1 MKRSLLVLLLLV
13 TGLSARAQNSNEF
26 RAAIERVQKN
36 PGTLAADEVAKF
48 LQQARDL
55 NRPYTAAVA
64 AKAYFAQ
71 NLSVP
76 GPLLKAAAENAALAG
91 DFRTAASRYKQF
103 LRTAP
108 AGAET
113 SEAAAQLYQIQV
125 DFLGATDDAYRF
137 MDEVGDNLRQSV
149 AAKKFDRWFLSTA
162 RDRKQPAALARRLA
176 LVLADQMPLELE
188 RFYYW
193 EFLDYLIT
201 ELSVPRPELADVI
214 PACQRL
220 SPLIRNSPRFQTRF
234 QFLVAVLA
242 ARVNAGGPAD
252 KDFSAMT
259 TAAQAYLDAAPT
271 GDTFREI
278 NNVFNNARFAET
290 IANRMLAVRGE
301 IFQFAFQK
309 FSDAERASFMARPD
323 VNGGLASPAQWT
335 DLAVQY
341 PAVFRQSPS
350 SANLPFAA
358 NTNDLVLLKK
368 QAEALHGVPGTRAAL
383 VNTLAAGDVRGAW
396 LIQQESWNL
405 SGPELYDI
413 FRNLPS
419 EAPGR
424 LQLKFGAEQTSQS
437 PLAFFHPDAARDYIY
452 AAWRFGDKA
461 KLAGSLHTLDWVPYT
476 IEQRKAIFS
485 GAATEFKQ
493 WSTTARQGL
502 EVAKKS
508 TDAAKI
514 AEAEAQV
521 ALIAPLEEQFKQVL
535 DPAIS
540 DPSKGPTPLCQ
551 YLAKA
556 VVASR
561 AKDSAA
567 FLTAARGVY
576 ALVRDYDTKHTP
588 FGSLAL
594 AFLLQPRPDT
604 VDFQLEILADQ
615 LTRYDSAGASRAL
628 RETLAALQSSD
639 RGRARKIADALA
651 KVLLEQLAKNQFNRE
666 IFDWFRAARR
676 APNQVEQNL
685 HPEVLAKMIEQ
696 KVLLQSDYRIERS
709 ATCTYQWL
717 IANEFNLLAK
727 DFPVTSYFDAMFADE
742 VRRTRFVDA
751 QFWQYST
758 DEKHLAANAAA
769 EVLGDCE
776 KYPFGYENEK
786 NVYGRQQFFD
796 VHWRAMAADSA
807 ARNGLLTKLETFAG
821 KTRFDGYATGAAWLY
836 HVADASTEAG
846 RKQYFA
852 KLDAVVNAAAT
863 VPARVTPPNLIQLAR
878 LNPAKLSADELNS
891 LIRFFNSCVPVTWT
905 ANNYYDTLE
914 QLVFDNLRAQKRDG
928 ELFALLPHFW
938 KIAKDSGNP
947 NFQRSVVQAGN
958 ALDGDLAAVN
968 SAIGLDFVGGAL
980 PEDAR
985 NTLLALRSKSL
996 AAIGAVIPV
1005 ERGDRRYPVF
1015 AAQADFLAGK
1025 FDSAWQQ
1032 LATSRD
1038 MAGQL
1043 YKELDPAFNIWLVE
1057 KNTELGNYDD
1067 ADGLAR
1073 TLIQWV
1079 DSAPQSFDSEIRARL
1094 LVSFASIA
1102 FARQEFPR
1110 ARAQFAQVANA
1121 QEFAGTQAKR
1131 DAELKIAEVDRL
1143 TKHYDTATE
1152 LLDKLAHRKDAYLQ
1166 AQANYQLALVKFDQ
1180 ELYPEARQSLEQV
1193 FAIEPTHANA
1203 RILEG
1208 KLYLKLKKL
1217 VEATE
1222 VRVGLAA
1229 DQQTI
1234 IPGVPLKIQLED
1246 RNLATAG
1253 KSANIEVRVWAD
1265 SGDEE
1270 IFSLVPFGDS
1280 KTKFEGT
1287 LPTML
1292 GAPKKGDRILQLLGG
1307 DLVHFDYSEK
1317 FKQLH
1322 PAITGKLANNITVAA
1337 DAELYISSSKILS
1350 KAEQEQRAL
1359 EATIRARLSTD
1370 EIAAPT
1376 VALSTVRADNEIK
1389 PGAPINVRIVDPAA
1403 SKTAGKNTV
1412 TVRATTTS
1420 GDRIDAFSLDETA
1433 PYTGVFEGKIPTA
1446 SATATAFASDSEE
1459 GHEPN
1464 FAIAQGDYPAWVGL
1478 ADNRR
1483 PKIFNVDMN
1492 DNVALGKLT
1501 ILADVP
1507 GRHLKSFVVQTSL
1520 NGKEFAN
1527 AGTWPT
1533 TVPAWDGTAR
1543 WEIAPFVGAT
1553 PPTALDQFRD
1563 YLDAGYLAAGVT
1575 KTLRPGTEKLAV
1587 TADGWSV
1594 ARWSGAF
1601 QLSARQLRNFRV
1613 NFSKQIKNVRFL
1625 LTVDGQPGLTPI
1637 EITRSLGKGVHR
1649 LDLYICAQRT
1659 AAVDYEL
1666 VAEETTFDAK
1676 WPAELP
1682 AQIGTNATMTA
1693 FTVTFATG
1701 SRARVLRLWLT
1712 DFETDAPAIKKLTLT
1727 SATGQ
1732 PVLPAAVDIVS
1743 ARKNQILKIVPG
1755 DRITVTY
1762 DNPHAISKDKQ
1773 SVDAN
1778 LTATYHNATLS
1789 ACFIDSIVDAS
1800 GNRKAQYIPMRRFK
1814 PGDTINV
1821 FINDADGDVSDA
1833 PDKVKFWAQAGEGKR
1848 IELEALETD
1857 AHSGVF
1863 LGKVFPVTGAPTRPS
1878 EITVG
1883 KDEDVTVGYLD
1894 EENTDP
1900 GIPWER
1906 QFVVEQTAETQPMLR
1921 VYDVTSRQL
1930 TAAEL
1935 TAGAR
1940 SAEAKH
1946 IEEFIPVTRT
1956 LTASW
1961 SNSAPTALIGV
1972 PMLVDLVYPTIAQSF
1987 QSEAKLAVQAGPPRE
2002 FDPAQPGTVTLRRP
2016 VGDAGTIP
2024 PPPGYR
2030 QVTVR
2035 GNPKAND
2042 PLEDGRFTFIVPITL
2057 GATSTNEDSLV
2068 DVSIHVPSIDQHGET
2083 RWSDRPVKVPA
2094 LGVKPGDEIRV
2105 AFQVGPTNW
2114 ITQHVALKAD
2124 AFFDVMERRY
2134 QEPLATLHVGESLYF
2149 RLADP
2154 LRDVSDEK
2162 DQVAI
2167 TLLASSG
2174 GSNTV
2179 KLTETFPH
2187 SGIFKGKADVV
2198 FAGDVTK
2205 TNGTDAVPVKY
2216 GDTVRAIYR
2225 TGEVERSVEIF
2236 KGAAGEVLPF
2246 TKRFQDSEI
2255 AVETQFTVAE
2265 AYFEMAKKHRELG
2278 QEDLAHKEIAQGKKL
2293 LEEAIRDYPNTAA
2306 RAQAD
2311 YLLADLAYEGAKDVS
2326 VDEAKKRYA
2335 EAIVRFSD
2343 IVATY
2348 PDSTYAPKA
2357 QYKKALI
2364 FEKTGQMDLA
2374 CEEYVKLSYRYPDNE
2389 LVAETITQL
2398 GKYFRAKGK
2407 ELQDAAKAETD
2418 KVARE
2423 KGNMQAHDM
2432 FKTAAQVYGR
2442 LAQRFPEH
2450 KFAGAATVLSA
2461 ECWMLANDLTKAIEV
2476 FRQVIDEKKAEPD
2489 LIARAMFWAGDC
2501 YTKLGQPDYVNAYR
2515 LFKRLT
2521 WDYPES
2527 QSAKYARG
2535 RLAEDALAK
2544 IEQTDSVTNEK

>member
-1 MKRSLLVLLLLV
+1 MKRSLLAILILV
-13 TGLSARAQNSNEF
+13 AGLSARAQNSNEF
-26 RAAIERVQKN
+26 RAAVERVQKN
-36 PGTLAADEVAKF
+36 PGTLAGEEVAKF
-48 LQQARDL
+48 LQQAKDL
-55 NRPYTAAVA
+55 SRPYTAAVA

-76 GPLLKAAAENAALAG
+76 APLLRAAAENAALAG

-103 LRTAP
+103 LRVAP
-108 AGAET
+108 ASVET

-137 MDEVGDNLRQSV
+137 MDELGDNLRQSV
-149 AAKKFDRWFLSTA
+149 AAKKFDRWFLTTA

-176 LVLADQMPLELE
+176 LVLADQMPVDLE

-193 EFLDYLIT
+193 EFLDYLIS
-201 ELSVPRPELADVI
+201 ELSVPRSELADAL
-214 PACQRL
+214 PAYQRI
-220 SPLIRNSPRFQTRF
+220 SPLLRNSPRVQARF
-234 QFLVAVLA
+234 QFYVALLA
-242 ARVNAGGPAD
+242 AKVNSNGGQE
-252 KDFSAMT
+252 KDFAAVG
-259 TAAQAYLDAAPT
+259 TAARAYLDAAPT
-271 GDTFREI
+271 GDVFREI
-278 NNVFNNARFAET
+278 NTAFANARFADNV
-290 IANRMLAVRGE
+290 ANRMIALRGE
-301 IFQFAFQK
+301 IFFYAFQK
-309 FSDAERASFMARPD
+309 FSGPERASFMARAD
-323 VNGGLASPAQWT
+323 VAGGLASPAQWT

-358 NTNDLVLLKK
+358 TNDAALLKK
-368 QAEALHGVPGTRAAL
+368 QAEALHGVPGARAAL
-383 VNTLAAGDVRGAW
+383 VNTLAAGDARGAW
-396 LIQQESWNL
+396 LIQQESWHL
-405 SGPELYDI
+405 SAAELYDL
-413 FRNLPS
+413 FRSLPS
-419 EAPGR
+419 EATPR
-424 LQLKFGAEQTSQS
+424 QQLKFGVEQTSQS
-437 PLAFFHPDAARDYIY
+437 PLAFFNTDAARDYIT
-452 AAWRFGDKA
+452 AAWRTGDKA
-461 KLAGSLHTLDWVPYT
+461 KLAGYLQALDWVPYT
-476 IEQRKAIFS
+476 LEQRKTVY
-485 GAATEFKQ
+485 GGTLTEFKQ
-493 WSTTARQGL
+493 WGAATRLAL
-502 EVAKKS
+502 EAAKK
-508 TDAAKI
+508 TKDAAKT

-521 ALIAPLEEQFKQVL
+521 ALITPLEEQFKQLL
-535 DPAIS
+535 DPATV
-540 DPSKGPTPLCQ
+540 DLSKGPTPLCQ
-551 YLAKA
+551 NLAKA
-556 VVASR
+556 VLALR

-567 FLTAARGVY
+567 YLVAARAIY
-576 ALVRDYDTKHTP
+576 AQVRDYDTKHTA
-588 FGSLAL
+588 FGSAAL

-604 VDFQLEILADQ
+604 VDFQFEILADQ
-615 LTRYDSAGASRAL
+615 LTRYEPQGPNRPL
-628 RETLAALQSSD
+628 RETLAVLLTAD
-639 RGRARKIADALA
+639 RPRARKVADALA
-651 KVLLEQLAKNQFNRE
+651 KTLLDQLAKNQFNRE
-666 IFDWFRAARR
+666 IFDWFRTARR
-676 APNQVEQNL
+676 GPNQVEQNL

-696 KVLLQSDYRIERS
+696 KILLQSDYRLERS
-709 ATCTYQWL
+709 ATCTYQWFL
-717 IANEFNLLAK
+717 ANEFSPLAK
-727 DFPVTSYFDAMFADE
+727 DFPVGSYFDAMFAEE
-742 VRRTRFVDA
+742 VRATRFVDA
-751 QFWQYST
+751 AFWVYST
-758 DEKHLAANAAA
+758 DEKHLGANAAA
-769 EVLGDCE
+769 EVLGEYE

-786 NVYGRQQFFD
+786 SVYGRQQFFD
-796 VHWRAMAADSA
+796 VHWRAMAADPA
-807 ARNGLLTKLETFAG
+807 ARNALLAKLETFAG
-821 KTRFDGYATGAAWLY
+821 KTRFDSYATGASWLY

-852 KLDAVVNAAAT
+852 KLDAVLTGAAT

-878 LNPAKLSADELNS
+878 LNPPKLTPDELNCLVRIFS
-891 LIRFFNSCVPVTWT
+891 SSVPVAWT
-905 ANNYYDTLE
+905 PNYYFDTLE
-914 QLVFDNLRAQKRDG
+914 QLVFDNLRAQKREG

-947 NFQRSVVQAGN
+947 TFQRSLVQSST

-968 SAIGLDFVGGAL
+968 SAIGLDLLGGAL

-1005 ERGDRRYPVF
+1005 ERGDRRYPLF

-1043 YKELDPAFNIWLVE
+1043 YKELDPSFTIWLVE
-1057 KNTELGNYDD
+1057 KNTELGNYDEAD
-1067 ADGLAR
+1067 ALAR

-1094 LVSFASIA
+1094 LVAFASIA
-1102 FARQEFPR
+1102 FSRQEFPR
-1110 ARAQFAQVANA
+1110 ARAQFQQVATA
-1121 QEFAGTQAKR
+1121 QEFAGTLAKR
-1131 DAELKIAEVDRL
+1131 DAELKVAEVDRL
-1143 TKHYDTATE
+1143 TKHFDAATD
-1152 LLDKLAHRKDAYLQ
+1152 LLEKLARRKDAYLQ

-1180 ELYPEARQSLEQV
+1180 ELYPEARLSLDQV

-1234 IPGVPLKIQLED
+1234 VPGVPLKIQLED

-1270 IFSLVPFGDS
+1270 IFSLLPFGDS
-1280 KTKFEGT
+1280 KTKFEGP

-1322 PAITGKLANNITVAA
+1322 PSITGKLANNITVAA

-1359 EATIRARLSTD
+1359 EATIRARMTSE
-1370 EIAAPT
+1370 EISAPT

-1389 PGAPINVRIVDPAA
+1389 PGAPINIRIVDAAA

-1446 SATATAFASDSEE
+1446 SAAATAYASDSEE
-1459 GHEPN
+1459 GREPN

-1520 NGKEFAN
+1520 NGKEFVN
-1527 AGTWPT
+1527 AGAWPT
-1533 TVPAWDGTAR
+1533 ALPAWDGTAR
-1543 WEIAPFVGAT
+1543 WEIAPFTGST

-1575 KTLRPGTEKLAV
+1575 KTLRPGTEKLALP
-1587 TADGWSV
+1587 ADGWNV
-1594 ARWSGAF
+1594 VRWSGAF
-1601 QLSARQLRNFRV
+1601 QLSARQLRNFHL
-1613 NFSKQIKNVRFL
+1613 NYNKQIKSARYL
-1625 LTVDGQPGLTPI
+1625 LTVDGQPGLTAT
-1637 EITRSLGKGVHR
+1637 EITRSLGKGLHR

-1659 AAVDYEL
+1659 APLDYEL
-1666 VAEETTFDAK
+1666 VAEDTAFDAK
-1676 WPAELP
+1676 WPAEVP
-1682 AQIGTNATMTA
+1682 AQITTNAATST
-1693 FTVTFATG
+1693 FTVAFAVG

-1732 PVLPAAVDIVS
+1732 PVLPAAVEVVS
-1743 ARKNQILKIVPG
+1743 ARKNQVLKIVPG

-1762 DNPHAISKDKQ
+1762 DNAHALSKDKQ

-1789 ACFIDSIVDAS
+1789 ACFIDSVVDSS

-1833 PDKVKFWAQAGEGKR
+1833 PDKVKFWAQVGEGKR
-1848 IELEALETD
+1848 IELEALETE

-1863 LGKVFPVTGAPTRPS
+1863 LGKVFPVTGAPTRSS
-1878 EITVG
+1878 EITVSL
-1883 KDEDVTVGYLD
+1883 DEDVTIGYLD
-1894 EENTDP
+1894 KENTDP

-1906 QFVVEQTAETQPMLR
+1906 QFVVEQTAATQPALR
-1921 VYDVTSRQL
+1921 VYDVVSRQL
-1930 TAAEL
+1930 TTAEL
-1935 TAGAR
+1935 KAGAR
-1940 SAEAKH
+1940 GGEAKH
-1946 IEEFIPVTRT
+1946 IEEFVPVTRT
-1956 LTASW
+1956 ITASW

-1972 PMLVDLVYPTIAQSF
+1972 PLIADLVYPTIAQSF
-1987 QSEAKLAVQAGPPRE
+1987 QSEAKLAVQAGPPQE
-2002 FDPAQPGTVTLRRP
+2002 FDPKLPGTITLQRP

-2035 GNPKAND
+2035 GNPKAGD

-2057 GATSTNEDSLV
+2057 GPTSTNEDNLV
-2068 DVSIHVPSIDQHGET
+2068 EVSIHIPSIDSHGET
-2083 RWSDRPVKVPA
+2083 RWMDRPVKVPA
-2094 LGVKPGDEIRV
+2094 IGVKPGDEIRV
-2105 AFQVGPTNW
+2105 GYQIGGTNW
-2114 ITQHVALKAD
+2114 ISQHVAVKAD

-2134 QEPLATLHVGESLYF
+2134 QVPVATLHVGESLYF

-2154 LRDVSDEK
+2154 MRDLSDEK
-2162 DQVAI
+2162 DRVAI
-2167 TLLASSG
+2167 TLVASSG

-2179 KLTETFPH
+2179 TLSETYPH
-2187 SGIFKGKADVV
+2187 SGVFKGKADVV
-2198 FAGDVTK
+2198 FAVDATK
-2205 TNGTDAVPVKY
+2205 TNAADAVPVKY

-2225 TGEVERSVEIF
+2225 PGEVERSVEIF
-2236 KGAAGEVLPF
+2236 KGATGEVLPF

-2311 YLLADLAYEGAKDVS
+2311 YLLADLAYEGSKDVGPE
-2326 VDEAKKRYA
+2326 EAKKRYA

-2364 FEKTGQMDLA
+2364 FEKTGQMTQA
-2374 CEEYVKLSYRYPDNE
+2374 HEEYVKLSYRYPDNE

-2398 GKYFRAKGK
+2398 GKYYRAKGK
-2407 ELQDAAKAETD
+2407 ELQDAAKAESD

-2423 KGNMQAHDM
+2423 TGLSQARETY
-2432 FKTAAQVYGR
+2432 KIAAQVYGR

-2450 KFAGAATVLSA
+2450 KFAGASTVLSA
-2461 ECWMLANDLTKAIEV
+2461 ECWMLADDLPKAIEV
-2476 FRQVIDEKKAEPD
+2476 FGQVISEKKAEPD

-2501 YTKLGQPDYVNAYR
+2501 YTKLKQPDYVNAYR

-2544 IEQTDSVTNEK
+2544 IEQNDTAAGDK